1 MNPNVET
8 CDASTVDEERQYR
21 TFINIMDGKKP
32 SVQLVDANND
42 GFFNAAD
49 NDIVRKQVAK
59 GAHNLISGGNKVEDI
74 DVKNNRETLARMPEL
89 SLRPNW
95 RQLK

>member
-1 MNPNVET
+1 
-8 CDASTVDEERQYR
+8 
-21 TFINIMDGKKP
+21 
-32 SVQLVDANND
+32 VQLVDANND
-42 GFFNAAD
+42 GFFNTAD
-49 NDIVRKQVAK
+49 NDTTRRQVAK